1 MSYHYNTSKRLF
13 NESSDADTSDNETKP
28 CETNFIIIHFGSKG
42 KCTVLRRRDLVRSRW
57 DQPY

>member
-28 CETNFIIIHFGSKG
+28 CETNFIIIHF
-42 KCTVLRRRDLVRSRW
+42 VRKENVQFS
-57 DQPY
+57 DEEIL